1 MSAMFRRCLIAG
13 LFPAISLLSAGAV
26 VAESRDQIKIVGSS
40 TVFPFSTTV
49 AERFGKGG
57 KFKAPVVESTGT
69 GGGFKI
75 FCGGTGVDTPDI
87 NDASRPITDGEKA
100 SCAQN
105 GVTGIDEFTIG
116 YDGIILAS
124 GSKDAVFNITLEQLW
139 RATAKTVPVGG
150 KLVDN
155 PYKRWSDIDAKL
167 PKLPILIFG
176 PAPNHGTRDA
186 FVELVMDP
194 VCKKAPEVAAL
205 GKDEQKKVCAIIR
218 EDQVW
223 IDVSE
228 DYGLVMGK
236 LASNPKAMAI
246 FTFSYLDQ
254 NRNKI
259 HAATVGGVTASLET
273 IASGQYPVSRPLFIY
288 VKRAHVNDI
297 PGIVEFVTE
306 YLSERAAGADG
317 YLADKGLIPLPKAA
331 LLKQRA
337 AIANMKV
344 GK

>member
-1 MSAMFRRCLIAG
+1 MSAMFRRCLIAA
-13 LFPAISLLSAGAV
+13 LLPAVSLLSAGPG
-26 VAESRDQIKIVGSS
+26 VAGSRNQIKIVGSS

-49 AERFGKGG
+49 AERFGKSG

-75 FCGGTGVDTPDI
+75 FCGGIGVDTPDI
-87 NDASRPITDGEKA
+87 NDASRAITAGEKA
-100 SCAQN
+100 LCAQN
-105 GVTGIDEFTIG
+105 GVTAIDEFTVG

-124 GSKDAVFNITLEQLW
+124 GSKDAVFDISLEQLW
-139 RATAKTVPVGG
+139 RATAKTVPFRG
-150 KLVDN
+150 KLIDN
-155 PYKRWSDIDAKL
+155 PYKRWKDIDPKL
-167 PKLPILIFG
+167 PNLPILIFG

-205 GKDEQKKVCAIIR
+205 SGDQQKKVCAIIR

-223 IDVSE
+223 TDVSE

-236 LASNPKAMAI
+236 LISNPKAMAI

-259 HAATVGGVTASLET
+259 HAATVGGVIASLQT

-288 VKRAHVNDI
+288 VKRAHVHDI
-297 PGIVEFVTE
+297 PGLVDFVTE
-306 YLSERAAGADG
+306 YLSDRAAGADG
-317 YLADKGLIPLPKAA
+317 YLADKGLIPLPKPE

-337 AIANMKV
+337 TIGKMKAAL
-344 GK
+344 

>member
-1 MSAMFRRCLIAG
+1 MFAMFRHGLVAG
-13 LFPAISLLSAGAV
+13 LIPALSLLAAGDAV
-26 VAESRDQIKIVGSS
+26 AASRDQIKIVGSS

-75 FCGGTGVDTPDI
+75 FCAGTGVDTPDI
-87 NDASRPITDGEKA
+87 NDASRPITDGERA
-100 SCAQN
+100 LCAKN
-105 GVTGIDEFTIG
+105 GVKAIDEFTIG

-124 GSKDAVFNITLEQLW
+124 GSKDAIFNVSLEQLW
-139 RATAKTVPVGG
+139 RATAKTVPVRG
-150 KLVDN
+150 KLIDN
-155 PYKRWSDIDAKL
+155 PYKRWNEIDPKL
-167 PKLPILIFG
+167 PNLPILIFG

-205 GKDEQKKVCAIIR
+205 GADAQKKVCAIIR

-297 PGIVEFVTE
+297 PGVAEFVAE
-306 YLSERAAGADG
+306 YLSDRAAGGDG
-317 YLADKGLIPLPKAA
+317 YLADKGLIPLPKPA

-337 AIANMKV
+337 ALAGMKA